1 MDECKTKYPVMMIHG
16 LGYDD
21 KQKQYGF
28 RTGGYWGHI
37 PSILRQKG
45 ADVYF
50 GCQDSNGE
58 IKENAAQLYDTLLF
72 ICRDDNVDKVNLI
85 AHSKGGIEAR
95 YMITHL
101 DKGEHVA
108 SLTTIATPHHGIA
121 SSDKIGRRSKRLQKA
136 FYHSIRTLISL
147 DGGDWFD
154 DYTVCDRLSA
164 DYMEVFNSL
173 VPDMPDVYYQSYACD
188 MKHMRK
194 DAALALF
201 YGIVRVLEGP
211 NDGFVSIESAKW
223 GNFKGV
229 YAGERGKRYLAFNS
243 YRRQTC
249 QRGSA
254 QNRRHFRI
262 LCPYSVRTQKYGI
275 LSIFSQII
283 TIC

>member
-121 SSDKIGRRSKRLQKA
+121 SSDKIGRRSKRLQKV

-188 MKHMRK
+188 MKHLRK

-223 GNFKGV
+223 GDFKGV
-229 YAGERGKRYLAFNS
+229 YAGERGKGISHSIATGGRPV
-243 YRRQTC
+243 
-249 QRGSA
+249 SA
-254 QNRRHFRI
+254 DLHRTGDISEFYVRI
-262 LCPYSVRTQKYGI
+262 VSELKNMG
-275 LSIFSQII
+275 F
-283 TIC
+283 